1 MQKAAIPNAMENQ
14 CAFDGPYMK
23 HAMLLRCS
31 EPLHAVM
38 NVCVSAIQAG
48 QLEYGVTE
56 AIWESFL
63 ETIHPDDRV
72 KLLEEKLLQETTG
85 WSSGALTLRMRRT
98 HGDYVCTQIHAQ
110 FGPVLLHCVCRTGS
124 ADPVMEDRGIAE
136 GGEDA
141 CSCPASGRGSL
152 LNEAPVW

>member
-1 MQKAAIPNAMENQ
+1 MQKGAIPNAMENQ
-14 CAFDGPYMK
+14 CAFDGPNMK

-31 EPLHAVM
+31 EPLPTVM
-38 NVCVSAIQAG
+38 NVCVSAIQSG

-56 AIWESFL
+56 AIWENFL

-98 HGDYVCTQIHAQ
+98 QGDYVSRQIHAQ
-110 FGPVLLHCVCRTGS
+110 FGPVLQHCVCRAGS
-124 ADPVMEDRGIAE
+124 ADPVMEDRVMVE

-141 CSCPASGRGSL
+141 CSSPTSGRGSL
-152 LNEAPVW
+152 LNEAPAW